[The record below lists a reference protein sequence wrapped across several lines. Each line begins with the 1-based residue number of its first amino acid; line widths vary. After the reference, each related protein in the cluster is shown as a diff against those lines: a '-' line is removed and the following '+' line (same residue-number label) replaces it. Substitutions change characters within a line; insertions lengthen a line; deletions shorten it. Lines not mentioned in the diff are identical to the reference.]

1 LGKAFSEWRRPR
13 AWRAAAVDNGAFRL
27 ENPASGKD
35 RQSPHRIQPLA
46 REDRVI
52 ATREVYWNVGH
63 VWVMYVLFVAAA
75 VVFAHGLYL
84 HVRAWRIGRPARA
97 DFSLERLRG
106 LAYYGFG
113 QARLL
118 RQRYAAI
125 FHPLF
130 FAGFGLLFIGTLVV
144 TADVHFGTRIMQGAF
159 YLYFQSLVL
168 DIAGLCAM
176 SGLAMALCRRLLF
189 RPARL
194 TNTWRDA
201 IAAPALLVILLT
213 GYSLHGLRIVATQDP
228 WAAWAPI
235 SALVGAFYAAILPAS
250 SIRPLHASLW
260 WFHLMLVLSL
270 MAALPYLKLLHIFTA
285 PLNIY
290 FRRLD
295 RKGAVLQPIDLATGQ
310 KFGVESIDEFTWKSL
325 LDLDACTE
333 CGRCQDAC
341 PAYASGKP
349 LSPKSLILDL
359 RGQLA
364 VDAANRAPLIGG
376 TIAEETLWSCTTCMA
391 CMEACPVFIEHV
403 PKIVDMRRYLVMEEG
418 RFPDSMQ
425 QALRNLE
432 SRGQPY
438 QGNNA
443 SRLDWCKGLD
453 VKILGPGA
461 SADYLYWVGCSTA
474 LNVRN
479 QKVARAFVEILASAG
494 VDFGILGNEEN
505 CTGDPARRMGNE
517 YLFQT
522 LAQQNIATL
531 RSHGVRKIVTTCP
544 HCMNAL
550 KNEYAPF
557 GADFEVFH
565 HSELLARLTT
575 EGRIPAAGRSA
586 GAITFHDPCYLGRYN
601 GVLDEPRAVLE
612 AVAGVPIVEMP
623 RHREASFCCG
633 AGGGRMWM
641 EEPSE
646 KRVSNLR
653 AREALATGAQVLSV
667 GCPFCMTML
676 DEAVDSEKNG
686 RQMKVLDIAELVH
699 MAVRTQAVP
708 DEIDRAKGE

>member
-1 LGKAFSEWRRPR
+1 ML
-13 AWRAAAVDNGAFRL
+13 
-27 ENPASGKD
+27 
-35 RQSPHRIQPLA
+35 
-46 REDRVI
+46 
-52 ATREVYWNVGH
+52 
-63 VWVMYVLFVAAA
+63 
-75 VVFAHGLYL
+75 
-84 HVRAWRIGRPARA
+84 
-97 DFSLERLRG
+97 
-106 LAYYGFG
+106 
-113 QARLL
+113 
-118 RQRYAAI
+118 
-125 FHPLF
+125 
-130 FAGFGLLFIGTLVV
+130 AGFGLLFIGTLVV
-144 TADVHFGTRIMQGAF
+144 MADADFGLPIMQGAF
-159 YLYFQSLVL
+159 YLYFQSLAL
-168 DIAGLCAM
+168 DIAGLCAVT
-176 SGLAMALCRRLLF
+176 GLAMALCRRLLF

-194 TNTWRDA
+194 ANSWRDA

-235 SALVGAFYAAILPAS
+235 SALTGAFYAAILPAS
-250 SIRPLHASLW
+250 FIRPLHASLW
-260 WFHLMLVLSL
+260 WFHLVLVLSL

-285 PLNIY
+285 PLDIY
-290 FRRLD
+290 FRPLD
-295 RKGAVLQPIDLATGQ
+295 RKGAVLQPIDLETAQ
-310 KFGVESIDEFTWKSL
+310 NFGVKSIDEFTWKSL

-364 VDAANRAPLIGG
+364 ADAAKRGPLIGG

-425 QALRNLE
+425 QALRSLE
-432 SRGQPY
+432 SRGQPF

-453 VKILGPGA
+453 VKILGPGE

-494 VDFGILGNEEN
+494 VDFGILGNEEH

-531 RSHGVRKIVTTCP
+531 QIAWRAQDRHHLPALHECAEERICRPSAPISKFSTIANCWHASRRKVASRPPVDRPARSPFMIRAISGATTASSTNPAQCSRPLPARRWSRCRGTGRRASAAVR
-544 HCMNAL
+544 A
-550 KNEYAPF
+550 
-557 GADFEVFH
+557 ADACGWR
-565 HSELLARLTT
+565 SRA
-575 EGRIPAAGRSA
+575 RSA
-586 GAITFHDPCYLGRYN
+586 SAICAP
-601 GVLDEPRAVLE
+601 A
-612 AVAGVPIVEMP
+612 
-623 RHREASFCCG
+623 
-633 AGGGRMWM
+633 
-641 EEPSE
+641 
-646 KRVSNLR
+646 KRSR
-653 AREALATGAQVLSV
+653 
-667 GCPFCMTML
+667 P
-676 DEAVDSEKNG
+676 
-686 RQMKVLDIAELVH
+686 
-699 MAVRTQAVP
+699 VR
-708 DEIDRAKGE
+708 RF